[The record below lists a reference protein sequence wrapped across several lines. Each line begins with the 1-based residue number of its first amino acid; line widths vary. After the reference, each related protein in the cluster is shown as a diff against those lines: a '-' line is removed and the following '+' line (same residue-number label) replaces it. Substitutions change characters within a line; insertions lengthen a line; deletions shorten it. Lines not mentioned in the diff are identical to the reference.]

1 MKHFAERLQ
10 REGMSEVESLRKADL
25 FSRCQNA
32 LQGKES
38 LAFFVPGRIEVLGK
52 HTDYAGGRSL
62 LCAMERGIAVLA
74 TPRTDR
80 GIRVTDAM
88 TGDIRELAL
97 DAATETRRGDW
108 SNYVAAVAR
117 SLARNFAGAT
127 RGADIAFA
135 SDLPASSGMSS
146 SSALVIGMFLVL
158 DAVNDLHDD
167 RTFRGIITS
176 KETLGNYLGAVENG
190 RSFGPLAGDLGVGT
204 LGGSQD
210 QTAILCCRAGMVSQY
225 SFCPVRAEGEF
236 SLPGD
241 RAFVVAFSGV
251 GASKTS
257 NALHRYNEAS
267 LAVSEILKLWNEAAG
282 RHDGC
287 LADATGAKAECA
299 DRIRAIIRSSQSAG
313 FTPQR
318 LLERFEQFVAESYDI
333 IPHVTEAFAR
343 RDLVAVGELVDRSQH
358 NVETLLGNQIP
369 ETIALAQS
377 ARELGADAASAFGA
391 GFGGSVWALTS
402 VSDAEAFAKAWS
414 DVYSQ
419 DYPVAAATSEFFITR
434 AGPGAARL

>member
-1 MKHFAERLQ
+1 MKHFAERLR
-10 REGMSEVESLRKADL
+10 REGMSMLESERKADL
-25 FSRCQNA
+25 FARCGNT

-62 LCAMERGIAVLA
+62 LCALERGIAVVA

-80 GIRVTDAM
+80 VIRVTDA
-88 TGDIRELAL
+88 TSGETRELAL
-97 DAATETRRGDW
+97 DAATEARRGDW

-158 DAVNDLHDD
+158 DAVNDLHNDE
-167 RTFRGIITS
+167 TFRSVITS

-210 QTAILCCRAGMVSQY
+210 QTAILCCRAGMLSQY
-225 SFCPVRAEGEF
+225 SFCPVRAEGDV
-236 SLPGD
+236 SLPED

-257 NALHRYNEAS
+257 NALHQYNEAS
-267 LAVSEILKLWNEAAG
+267 LAVTEILTLWNEAMA

-287 LADATGAKAECA
+287 LADATGTNAECA
-299 DRIRAIIRSSQSAG
+299 ERIRAMIRASRSAE
-313 FTPQR
+313 FTPHR
-318 LLERFEQFVAESYDI
+318 LLERFEQFVEESYDI
-333 IPHVTEAFAR
+333 IPQVSNAFAR
-343 RDLVAVGELVDRSQH
+343 RDLVAVGELVDRSQY

-369 ETIALAQS
+369 ETIALAQT

-402 VSDAEAFAKAWS
+402 ASDAEAFSRTWRDAYAR
-414 DVYSQ
+414 DF
-419 DYPVAAATSEFFITR
+419 PVAAASSEFFVTR
-434 AGPGAARL
+434 AGPGAVKL